1 MLEICDY
8 IKMVLDE
15 FAAKLRNAAVA
26 LVWDIMF
33 QKLMQEEH
41 WMVPEKHGQVFVPI
55 LLYICSFV
63 CLRMTR
69 NYFRCYFVIEM
80 NESIQ

>member
-41 WMVPEKHGQVFVPI
+41 WM
-55 LLYICSFV
+55 
-63 CLRMTR
+63 